1 MVSQKIIFLKFFSFQ
16 LMYGEWALP
25 DQTSLAKP
33 KDNKVLGYIV
43 HRLFEL
49 VYPPPLPPPAPV
61 FQEFPI
67 KIGIVG
73 KAFSGKST
81 IIQSMCQRKLFDDS
95 PLIHNR
101 LFCRLRVIL
110 FPPCYQFCSL

>member
-1 MVSQKIIFLKFFSFQ
+1 MVSQKIIFLKIFSFQ

-110 FPPCYQFCSL
+110 FPPCFQFCSL